1 MPLERDFEEGVE
13 VEVEVLMGVVS
24 VVVRGVR
31 PAGESVEGMVGE
43 AVGRLNGRTGWVTE

>member
-24 VVVRGVR
+24 VVVGGVG
-31 PAGESVEGMVGE
+31 PAGEIVEGMVGE
-43 AVGRLNGRTGWVTE
+43 VVGCLNGGRGWESE